1 MNKKL
6 FKVDT
11 NKEAFDVVE
20 AHLKAQG
27 SRCGNDVNC
36 YYDGDQAS
44 EQFAGMK
51 CAIGAI
57 MTNEALYTYGE
68 AMQSITSLIDE
79 AISDG
84 WDVGSL
90 DKDLLR
96 NLQTVHDDGSI
107 KLWPEQL
114 AQIAKVYL

>member
-57 MTNEALYTYGE
+57 MTNEALYTYGDS
-68 AMQSITSLIDE
+68 MKDVLSLIDE
-79 AISDG
+79 AIEDG

-90 DKDLLR
+90 DRSMLDE
-96 NLQTVHDDGSI
+96 LQTAHDKERWSEEG
-107 KLWPEQL
+107 L
-114 AQIAKVYL
+114 ALIAKVYL